1 MGEPSVHDSEASAGV
16 GTEPLRLSF
25 ALLVKGKVDEMAIG
39 LSFVDLDVAL
49 RVLAQME
56 ESSLMNFPLGDAT
69 DVNCWL
75 STIAAPINAGEARLD
90 VTCGRCTDPAV
101 AEMERL
107 TRTEGGVADATDL
120 VNRVFDYGS
129 DLLRGDYIQNAIDRM
144 LNEAA
149 YNCPHSP
156 SYQRDFPGLVYQN
169 MPVAKTEAPS
179 YGFLFVVIGVI
190 AVVAASAVSPLS
202 RGACRGGV
210 TTAG

>member
-1 MGEPSVHDSEASAGV
+1 
-16 GTEPLRLSF
+16 
-25 ALLVKGKVDEMAIG
+25 
-39 LSFVDLDVAL
+39 
-49 RVLAQME
+49 
-56 ESSLMNFPLGDAT
+56 
-69 DVNCWL
+69 L
-75 STIAAPINAGEARLD
+75 STIAAPVLDEFGTRVGGRDSGLALRNHAINAGEARLD
-90 VTCGRCTDPAV
+90 VTCVPAV

-129 DLLRGDYIQNAIDRM
+129 DLLRGDYVQNAIDRM

-179 YGFLFVVIGVI
+179 YGFLFAVIGVI
-190 AVVAASAVSPLS
+190 AVVAASAVSPSS